1 MILQACD
8 PHIEVSSKNP
18 GDVSDPYS
26 GNALIL
32 KLLHFLTFY
41 QRIRILYPSSSS
53 HEPFEL

>member
-8 PHIEVSSKNP
+8 PYIEVSLKDP
-18 GDVSDPYS
+18 DDISDPYS
-26 GNALIL
+26 GNVLIL

-41 QRIRILYPSSSS
+41 QRIRIPYPSSSS